1 MQPDLTFPSQDDPR
15 PPAVPYGRRR
25 LYSVRRVRA
34 HLPAAPLPAAGSQQ
48 DQPGCYGRGY
58 TPSGRALRSLRKRSQ
73 TDSLPADW
81 LRAAPILR
89 SPPGETGLSAA
100 LLVPALPRACW
111 VRVRG
116 RACAPGETLAACRW
130 WMVIACLALAG
141 R

>member
-25 LYSVRRVRA
+25 LYSLRRVLA

-73 TDSLPADW
+73 TDSGL
-81 LRAAPILR
+81 AASSANLTF
-89 SPPGETGLSAA
+89 PPGEAGLSAA